1 MPELVQIGFQPL
13 KPAIAGAPKP
23 RASVLWIQGV
33 TLAWMLVEFAVS
45 AYAAATAHSPAMLA
59 FGSDSLV
66 ELLSATV
73 VLLQWIPSM
82 SISERR
88 ARRTAGALLFV
99 LAVAVAAIAVA
110 SLALRLRPTTS
121 YAGIAITIAALIA
134 MPVLAF
140 LKRRE
145 ARRSK
150 NAALAADA
158 VQSATCAY
166 LALIAL
172 AGLAINAAFHVAWF
186 DSVAALVAVP
196 ILVKEGRS
204 AWQGHACGCC

>member
-1 MPELVQIGFQPL
+1 MPELIQIGFQPP

-33 TLAWMLVEFAVS
+33 TLAWMLVEFGVS
-45 AYAAATAHSPAMLA
+45 AYAAVTAHSAAMLA

-88 ARRTAGALLFV
+88 ASRTAGALLFA
-99 LAVAVAAIAVA
+99 LAFVVAAIAVA
-110 SLALRLRPTTS
+110 SLALRLRPAPS

-134 MPVLAF
+134 MPGLAF

-145 ARRSK
+145 ASRSK

-158 VQSATCAY
+158 VQSAACAY

-172 AGLAINAAFHVAWF
+172 AGLAINAAFHLAWF
-186 DSVAALVAVP
+186 DSVAALAAIP

-204 AWQGHACGCC
+204 TWQGHACGCC